1 MRSKTDEDAFEEMLA
16 EGLPQ
21 EKARELAPHK
31 AIPGNKPSNT
41 LLLDRVDPQGLGALV
56 ALYEHKVFV
65 QGALWDIDSFDQWGV
80 ELGKQL
86 GKTIEKRLEAD
97 GGQDEP
103 REDSSTAG
111 LIRLFRERAQG
122 ISGGA
127 K

>member
-1 MRSKTDEDAFEEMLA
+1 MRGKTDEDAFEEMLA

-65 QGALWDIDSFDQWGV
+65 QGALWDIGIPSTSGAWSW
-80 ELGKQL
+80 
-86 GKTIEKRLEAD
+86 A
-97 GGQDEP
+97 
-103 REDSSTAG
+103 SSSARPLRNALRPTAG
-111 LIRLFRERAQG
+111 RTSREKIVQPPA
-122 ISGGA
+122 
-127 K
+127 